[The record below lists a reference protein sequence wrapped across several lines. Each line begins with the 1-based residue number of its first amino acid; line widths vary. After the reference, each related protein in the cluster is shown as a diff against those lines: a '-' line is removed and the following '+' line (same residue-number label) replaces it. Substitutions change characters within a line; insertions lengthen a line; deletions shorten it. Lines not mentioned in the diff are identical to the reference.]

1 MNDHDDDPFHGLDD
15 WAKDVERR
23 AKRAHRWGRVARLFR
38 WSFGWSEVTKT
49 TLWIAG
55 AVAAAVLLAAAFPYV
70 RAAFTSDPGGG
81 DTGPAAYPTQPVP
94 SGISVTTSA
103 SAAPTGPFDG
113 TAAATYPK
121 GDAGITMPPA
131 TAVTGFSQAE
141 VSADLQLVHQAL
153 VAGRLDQKM
162 LVGHDNSAFLALLAP
177 NARTGTTK
185 WLTGATRIN
194 AVTWIDPSTKLDPDE
209 QPRVS
214 GRVTFDSA
222 KVDGVQTLRITTN
235 FVWVY
240 AFDVRQ
246 PTPIA
251 AVHDSIRWEF
261 PKPDQVRKND
271 RGMWIADTD
280 SYVAWMDCAGADK
293 GLLAPGKPAPAT
305 PHPSESEPADAILRP
320 DHTLDIGDD
329 CAKPPT
335 TPKP

>member
-1 MNDHDDDPFHGLDD
+1 MPIT
-15 WAKDVERR
+15 A
-23 AKRAHRWGRVARLFR
+23 
-38 WSFGWSEVTKT
+38 SQ
-49 TLWIAG
+49 I
-55 AVAAAVLLAAAFPYV
+55 VAA
-70 RAAFTSDPGGG
+70 
-81 DTGPAAYPTQPVP
+81 P
-94 SGISVTTSA
+94 S
-103 SAAPTGPFDG
+103 P
-113 TAAATYPK
+113 
-121 GDAGITMPPA
+121 
-131 TAVTGFSQAE
+131 
-141 VSADLQLVHQAL
+141 QLVHQAL
-153 VAGRLDQKM
+153 VAGRLDQKV

-194 AVTWIDPSTKLDPDE
+194 AVTWIDPSAKPDPDE

-222 KVDGVQTLRITTN
+222 KVDGVQTLRVTTN

-261 PKPDQVRKND
+261 P
-271 RGMWIADTD
+271 
-280 SYVAWMDCAGADK
+280 
-293 GLLAPGKPAPAT
+293 
-305 PHPSESEPADAILRP
+305 HPSESEPADAILRP

-329 CAKPPT
+329 CTKPPT